1 MRKFPAVL
9 LSLAILLAGI
19 LPQFVRAQE
28 APTTDPNKINLE
40 IPIPSLGTSIS
51 PDGSALGV
59 YIRAVF
65 VYFIWIVGLLAVVM
79 IIWGG
84 VQWVAAAGNPATITS
99 AREKVLGAIT
109 GLALAL
115 TSVVLLNQINPNLT
129 NFQSLNINSVAA
141 VELSWSTEV
150 LGGVENLPSC
160 SAGQVSGDPSRVY
173 SGKDTTRSRNLDSKW
188 DLGYMDLNEL
198 INRAVLRYQ
207 TQSLTTNQQITAPA
221 VKAILLV
228 ESPKITI
235 DGSTQLYSG
244 LNNAGSAAYGIG
256 QFRIPTLLDLL
267 EVVNPGGLPSD
278 CNEKNIRN
286 ADKTN
291 YSQQCKD
298 WLDKRSAGW
307 LGVGMSGL
315 QAQVSMTTYYLQK
328 FLNDSCVNGNM
339 LLAAAA
345 YNQGLGGAKDS
356 FCGTAYQKDPV
367 KRAAVKEEAKKYMA
381 LFQSAYSKVCGN

>member
-9 LSLAILLAGI
+9 LSLAILCAGI

-28 APTTDPNKINLE
+28 TTVPDPKKIDLE

-84 VQWVAAAGNPATITS
+84 VQWVAAAGNPARITS
-99 AREKVLGAIT
+99 AREKVIGAIT

-129 NFQSLNINSVAA
+129 NFQSLNVNSVAA

-150 LGGVENLPSC
+150 LSGVENLPSC
-160 SAGQVSGDPSRVY
+160 SVEQVAGEPSRAY
-173 SGKDTTRSRNLDSKW
+173 SGRNPALSSSLGSKW
-188 DLGYMDLNEL
+188 DLGYMDLNAM
-198 INRAVLRYQ
+198 INFSVQKYQ
-207 TQSLTTNQQITAPA
+207 LESLTTNKRITAPA
-221 VKAILLV
+221 VKAIYLI
-228 ESPKITI
+228 ESPKINI
-235 DGSTQLYSG
+235 DGRQQLYSG
-244 LNNAGSAAYGIG
+244 LNYDGDAAYGMG

-267 EVVNPGGLPSD
+267 AVVNPGGLPPD

-286 ADKTN
+286 AERTN
-291 YSQQCKD
+291 YSQRCKD
-298 WLDKRSAGW
+298 WLDKRSAG
-307 LGVGMSGL
+307 LFGVGMSGL

-367 KRAAVKEEAKKYMA
+367 KRQKVKVEAEKYIK
-381 LFQSAYSKVCGN
+381 LFQEAYSQVCSN